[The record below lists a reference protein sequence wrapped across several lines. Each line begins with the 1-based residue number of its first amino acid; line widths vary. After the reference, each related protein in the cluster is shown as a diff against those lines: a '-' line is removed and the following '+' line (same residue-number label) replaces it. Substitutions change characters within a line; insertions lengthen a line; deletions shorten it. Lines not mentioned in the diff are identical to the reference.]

1 MVSNE
6 RIIYSSNQVTTDP
19 VRMVKDWGHSVHV
32 QATSSSHYSILGRY
46 IVLSDDTFSL
56 PSFPSCLPPTH
67 GPPSYLQKGWNWCD
81 VVEEDTVEGAVDA
94 IVDIAHERLL
104 SLSRPFLPFADDTH
118 HQSMSGTGKVP
129 TWGECSQG
137 VVYTGWLTL

>member
-1 MVSNE
+1 MTPS
-6 RIIYSSNQVTTDP
+6 
-19 VRMVKDWGHSVHV
+19 HSLL
-32 QATSSSHYSILGRY
+32 SHRA
-46 IVLSDDTFSL
+46 SL
-56 PSFPSCLPPTH
+56 PLTAHPPPH
-67 GPPSYLQKGWNWCD
+67 PYLKKGWNWCD

-104 SLSRPFLPFADDTH
+104 SLARPFLPFADDTH

-129 TWGECSQG
+129 TWGECSRG